1 MNPLEIVHPILI
13 CGMIISAFWLLCIV
27 MKNRENFLEI
37 FRKEDPAGMGWKKLN
52 SRVVF
57 LVLGG
62 TLSLLFLSVLS
73 AIIWSSELYV
83 LAMNADQ
90 IEQDIREKMD
100 SIGFLGPIALIGGL
114 FLFGLLIG
122 LLRKMM
128 TSKSDQ
134 RDHLAV
140 KMINKK
146 FSRIPKAF
154 WVSSALFFGL
164 FAGTSIID
172 KGDSV
177 SGWDLGV
184 ATLFAL
190 LSLFYLVMA
199 FTKKPAEISDTG
211 AS

>member
-37 FRKEDPAGMGWKKLN
+37 FRKEDPTGMGWKKLN

-134 RDHLAV
+134 PDQEKIIRCLD
-140 KMINKK
+140 
-146 FSRIPKAF
+146 RTPKAF

-164 FAGTSIID
+164 LAGTSIID

-184 ATLFAL
+184 ATLLAL
-190 LSLFYLVMA
+190 LSLYYLVMA
-199 FTKKPAEISDTG
+199 FTKKPAEISDTE

>member
-13 CGMIISAFWLLCIV
+13 CGMIISAFYALSIMV
-27 MKNRENFLEI
+27 KNRENFLEI
-37 FRKEDPAGMGWKKLN
+37 FRIEDPAGMGWKKLN

-73 AIIWSSELYV
+73 AMIWSSELYV
-83 LAMNADQ
+83 LIMNADQ

-114 FLFGLLIG
+114 FLLIILFG

-134 RDHLAV
+134 RDHP
-140 KMINKK
+140 
-146 FSRIPKAF
+146 R
-154 WVSSALFFGL
+154 
-164 FAGTSIID
+164 
-172 KGDSV
+172 
-177 SGWDLGV
+177 
-184 ATLFAL
+184 
-190 LSLFYLVMA
+190 
-199 FTKKPAEISDTG
+199 
-211 AS
+211 